1 MHGISINVSADTTID
16 FILDGDRIMGRV
28 VLGGNPV
35 DRAQITIDG
44 STHGSYPLLSA
55 HEVTDRD
62 GRFLVYLPR
71 GGYSIIVSPGPN
83 YAFVTPRFFSRVVTE
98 PQSVT
103 LDLLGASWRGTIRD
117 TDTGSPIASAKVVA
131 TDIGSPFVSAFSVS
145 DSKGRF
151 RLVLQPGSR
160 YVLSVTSAKKK
171 FVLGPLAPIRAVGDS
186 IITLNARV
194 AGS

>member
-1 MHGISINVSADTTID
+1 SINVSADTTID

-83 YAFVTPRFFSRVVTE
+83 YAFVTPRFFSRVVTG
-98 PQSVT
+98 PQSLN

-145 DSKGRF
+145 
-151 RLVLQPGSR
+151 
-160 YVLSVTSAKKK
+160 
-171 FVLGPLAPIRAVGDS
+171 
-186 IITLNARV
+186 
-194 AGS
+194 